1 MLLKLA
7 KTLAALA
14 LGVLVLY
21 GFGRFF
27 VGELGGARTGEPAG
41 PPGVIEGP
49 PPGYEVVELGGASSV
64 QAAERLSSLLGSG
77 AGPRQVAVRFDRAG
91 SSVYWLAD
99 SREDRLEERAAGA
112 SGTRVQTVWPGHL
125 HERLAWAQTHGGD
138 PAAPGLLPAERH
150 NLYH

>member
-1 MLLKLA
+1 MQKIA
-7 KTLAALA
+7 KTLAALV
-14 LGVLVLY
+14 LGALVLY

-41 PPGVIEGP
+41 VLDGP
-49 PPGYEVVELGGASSV
+49 PPGYEVVELGAGSPV
-64 QAAERLSSLLGSG
+64 QAAERLAALLGSG
-77 AGPRQVAVRFDRAG
+77 GGESPRQVAVRFDRAG

-99 SREDRLEERAAGA
+99 SRADRLEERAAGA

-125 HERLAWAQTHGGD
+125 RERLAWAQAHGGD
-138 PAAPGLLPAERH
+138 PAAPGLLPPERH